1 MLALDIPTELFG
13 EKGEGQMK
21 NPRMMVRK
29 AVLISAIALAIAGVG
44 AGAASAQ
51 QPDDD
56 KMVCYDVVDGEMYRT
71 PCNPPADL
79 GPDD

>member
-1 MLALDIPTELFG
+1 
-13 EKGEGQMK
+13 MK
-21 NPRMMVRK
+21 NPRMVLRK
-29 AVLISAIALAIAGVG
+29 ALLLSAVALAIASVG
-44 AGAASAQ
+44 TGSASAQ
-51 QPDDD
+51 PRDED